1 MSTETGAEPTASGK
15 PFVLLVSLVG
25 GKPIPYPFDQPRVL
39 VGRGVDADLRIEH
52 AGVSR
57 WQFLV
62 ERGLGSAGEP
72 RFRITPYEATNATY
86 VNDRPAVEGTIVPG
100 DVIAVADVRVGLER
114 KVEKQKRKKQ
124 DIPASRM
131 ILLTA
136 VVGMALFVGYLFFG
150 GGDDGQAGE
159 LATAQTRLFGE
170 MTPEAI
176 VVRCGNPVECDTR
189 AHDAYNRGK
198 KLLAS
203 AGADPGNLYRATLEL
218 DKARSFREQSG
229 RPLADIADVGALEEQ
244 ARGRAEAEFADA
256 KFRLQRAMAA
266 SDLRRCAVEAA
277 ALAAIVPDATHPYRV
292 KLDAYRR
299 TLPKP
304 KEKAVGE

>member
-1 MSTETGAEPTASGK
+1 MSVGAGMTGEATASGR

-25 GKPIPYPFDQPRVL
+25 GKPIPYQFDQPRVL

-100 DVIAVADVRVGLER
+100 DLIAVADVRVVLER
-114 KVEKQKRKKQ
+114 KVDKTKKKAKQ
-124 DIPASRM
+124 DLPASRM

-150 GGDDGQAGE
+150 NSAEDNAGE
-159 LATAQTRLFGE
+159 LATAQTKLFGE
-170 MTPEAI
+170 MAP
-176 VVRCGNPVECDTR
+176 VRCSNPVECDTR
-189 AHDAYNRGK
+189 AHDAYNRAK
-198 KLLAS
+198 KYLAQ
-203 AGADPGNLYRATLEL
+203 AGADPGNLYRATLEF
-218 DKARSFREQSG
+218 DKAARFRDQSG
-229 RPLADIADVGALEEQ
+229 RPLPDMADVGALEDQ
-244 ARGRAEAEFADA
+244 ARARAEAEFADA

-266 SDLRRCAVEAA
+266 GDLRRCAVEAA
-277 ALAAIVPDATHPYRV
+277 ALAHILPDDQHPYRI

>member
-1 MSTETGAEPTASGK
+1 MSVGAGSGGETTATGK

-62 ERGLGSAGEP
+62 ERGIGSAGEA
-72 RFRITPYEATNATY
+72 RFRITPYEATNPTY

-100 DVIAVADVRVGLER
+100 DLIAVADVRVVLER
-114 KVEKQKRKKQ
+114 KIDKRKKAKQ
-124 DIPASRM
+124 DLPASRM

-136 VVGMALFVGYLFFG
+136 VVGMALLVGYLFFG
-150 GGDDGQAGE
+150 SSEEDNAGE
-159 LATAQTRLFGE
+159 LATAQTKLFGE
-170 MTPEAI
+170 MA
-176 VVRCGNPVECDTR
+176 VVRCANPVECDMR
-189 AHDAYNRGK
+189 AHDAYSRAK
-198 KLLAS
+198 KYLAQ
-203 AGADPGNLYRATLEL
+203 AGADPGNLYRATLEF
-218 DKARSFREQSG
+218 DKAAHFREQSG
-229 RPLADIADVGALEEQ
+229 RPLPDMADVGALEEQ

-256 KFRLQRAMAA
+256 KFRLQRAIAA
-266 SDLRRCAVEAA
+266 GDLRRCAVEAT
-277 ALAAIVPDATHPYRV
+277 ALAHIVPDEQHPYRV

>member
-1 MSTETGAEPTASGK
+1 MSMPAGGSGEATATGR

-72 RFRITPYEATNATY
+72 RFRITPYEATNPTY

-100 DVIAVADVRVGLER
+100 DVVAVADVRVVLER
-114 KVEKQKRKKQ
+114 KIDKRKKAKQ
-124 DIPASRM
+124 DLPASRM

-136 VVGMALFVGYLFFG
+136 VVGMAIVVGYLFFG
-150 GGDDGQAGE
+150 GGEDDNAGE

-170 MTPEAI
+170 MPPL
-176 VVRCGNPVECDTR
+176 RCGNPVECDTR
-189 AHDAYNRGK
+189 AHDAYARAK
-198 KLLAS
+198 KALAQ
-203 AGADPGNLYRATLEL
+203 AGADPGNLYRATLEF
-218 DKARSFREQSG
+218 DKASRFRDQSG
-229 RPLADIADVGALEEQ
+229 RPLADITDVN
-244 ARGRAEAEFADA
+244 ARKKQPPPPPEAEFADA

-266 SDLRRCAVEAA
+266 GDLKRCAVEAA
-277 ALAAIVPDATHPYRV
+277 ALAHIVPDEQHPYRV

-304 KEKAVGE
+304 KEKGIGE

>member
-1 MSTETGAEPTASGK
+1 MTMPAATGEATATGK

-72 RFRITPYEATNATY
+72 RFRITPFEATNPTY

-100 DVIAVADVRVGLER
+100 DVVAVADVRVTLER
-114 KVEKQKRKKQ
+114 KIDKAKKKQKQ
-124 DIPASRM
+124 DLPASRM

-136 VVGMALFVGYLFFG
+136 VVGMALVVGYLFFG
-150 GGDDGQAGE
+150 GSNEDNAGE

-170 MTPEAI
+170 MAP
-176 VVRCGNPVECDTR
+176 VRCGNPVECDNR
-189 AHDAYNRGK
+189 AHDAYGRAK
-198 KLLAS
+198 KYFAQ
-203 AGADPGNLYRATLEL
+203 AGADAGNLYRATLEF
-218 DKARSFREQSG
+218 DKAAKFRDQSG
-229 RPLADIADVGALEEQ
+229 RPLPDMADVGALEEQ
-244 ARGRAEAEFADA
+244 ARARAEAEFADA
-256 KFRLQRAMAA
+256 KFRLQRAMAT
-266 SDLRRCAVEAA
+266 SDLQRCAVEAA
-277 ALAAIVPDATHPYRV
+277 VLAHIVPDDSHPYRV

-304 KEKAVGE
+304 KEKAIGE

>member
-1 MSTETGAEPTASGK
+1 MVMPASTGEATGTGK

-39 VGRGVDADLRIEH
+39 VGRGLDADLRIEH

-62 ERGLGSAGEP
+62 ERGLGSAGEA

-100 DVIAVADVRVGLER
+100 DVIAVAEVRVVLER
-114 KVEKQKRKKQ
+114 KIEKGKKKQKQ
-124 DIPASRM
+124 ELPASRM

-136 VVGMALFVGYLFFG
+136 VVGMALLVGYLFFG
-150 GGDDGQAGE
+150 SGEDDNAGE

-170 MTPEAI
+170 MPPM
-176 VVRCGNPVECDTR
+176 RCSNPVECDNR
-189 AHDAYNRGK
+189 AHDAYFRAK
-198 KLLAS
+198 KYLAQ
-203 AGADPGNLYRATLEL
+203 AGADPGNLYRATLEF
-218 DKARSFREQSG
+218 DKAARFREQSG
-229 RPLADIADVGALEEQ
+229 RPLADMADVGALEEQ
-244 ARGRAEAEFADA
+244 ARARAEAEFADA

-266 SDLRRCAVEAA
+266 SDLKRCAVEAA
-277 ALAAIVPDATHPYRV
+277 ALAHIVPDESHPYRV
-292 KLDAYRR
+292 RLDAYRR

-304 KEKAVGE
+304 KEKAIGE

>member
-1 MSTETGAEPTASGK
+1 MTMPAGGQGEVTATGK

-25 GKPIPYPFDQPRVL
+25 GKPIAYPFNQPRVL

-72 RFRITPYEATNATY
+72 RFRITPYEATNPTY
-86 VNDRPAVEGTIVPG
+86 VNDRAAVEGTIVPG
-100 DVIAVADVRVGLER
+100 DVIAVADVRVVLER
-114 KVEKQKRKKQ
+114 KVEKRKKAKQ
-124 DIPASRM
+124 DLPASRM

-150 GGDDGQAGE
+150 GGEDESAGE
-159 LATAQTRLFGE
+159 LATAQTKLFGD
-170 MTPEAI
+170 MAP
-176 VVRCGNPVECDTR
+176 VRCSNPVECDNR
-189 AHDAYNRGK
+189 AHDAYNRAK
-198 KLLAS
+198 KYLAQ
-203 AGADPGNLYRATLEL
+203 AGADSGNLYRATLEF
-218 DKARSFREQSG
+218 DKAARFRDQSG
-229 RPLADIADVGALEEQ
+229 RPLPDMADVGALEEQ

-256 KFRLQRAMAA
+256 KFRLQRAIAA
-266 SDLRRCAVEAA
+266 GDTRRCAIEAS
-277 ALAAIVPDATHPYRV
+277 ALAHILPDDQHPYRI